1 MEDNEKYN
9 AALSGTGKEFTF
21 EVMVKPASTSQNSV
35 LLSKGDTQVAL
46 KTQSS
51 GSGLEFFVYNNGSW
65 KSTSCGFPEDWT
77 GKWHQ
82 VVGVYDKGNLKIYV
96 DGEKLSENTVQDSI
110 ASSSRPVGI
119 GYDAEKGRKV
129 DGEISIARIY
139 NKALSA
145 EEINGQRKAV
155 PDIATDDSSVLLWMD
170 YADEHETAQVT
181 GWDYYATEEAHTNL
195 YSEEIKGNIWIRR

>member
-1 MEDNEKYN
+1 MD
-9 AALSGTGKEFTF
+9 
-21 EVMVKPASTSQNSV
+21 SQRIGQVN
-35 LLSKGDTQVAL
+35 GD
-46 KTQSS
+46 
-51 GSGLEFFVYNNGSW
+51 
-65 KSTSCGFPEDWT
+65 
-77 GKWHQ
+77 Q

-145 EEINGQRKAV
+145 EEINGQRK
-155 PDIATDDSSVLLWMD
+155 SSSR
-170 YADEHETAQVT
+170 YRN
-181 GWDYYATEEAHTNL
+181 G
-195 YSEEIKGNIWIRR
+195 